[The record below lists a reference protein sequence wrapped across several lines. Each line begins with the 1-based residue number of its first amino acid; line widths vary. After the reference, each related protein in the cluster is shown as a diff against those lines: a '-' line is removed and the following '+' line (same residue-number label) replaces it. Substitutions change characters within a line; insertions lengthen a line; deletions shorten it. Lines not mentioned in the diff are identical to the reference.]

1 MSEEERTALARER
14 NRLANERT
22 FLSWIRTGLAIVGG
36 GFVMIRLLSFQY
48 VAHQLLAQWIGGL
61 LFALGIAIFIL
72 SFVDYRSS
80 SRKLHVDNGYAGS
93 VCTISVISLILVAV
107 SIGLFL
113 VAIRFVEWL

>member
-22 FLSWIRTGLAIVGG
+22 FLSWTRTGLAIIGG
-36 GFVMIRLLSFQY
+36 GFVMIRMLTFQY
-48 VAHQLLAQWIGGL
+48 IAHQLLAQWIGGI

-72 SFVDYRSS
+72 SWIDYRASS
-80 SRKLHVDNGYAGS
+80 KKLNVDNGYAGS
-93 VCTISVISLILVAV
+93 VCTISVISFILVAV

-113 VAIRFVEWL
+113 VAIRIVEWL